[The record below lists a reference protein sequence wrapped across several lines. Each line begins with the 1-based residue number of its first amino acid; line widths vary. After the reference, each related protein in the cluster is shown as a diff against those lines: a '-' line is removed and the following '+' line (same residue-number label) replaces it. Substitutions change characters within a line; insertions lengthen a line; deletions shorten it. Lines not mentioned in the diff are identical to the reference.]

1 MEAKSDSAE
10 QEEAV
15 KKPSRRTF
23 TEAARRAQIVNA
35 AIEVIA
41 DAGYAKASFARIAR
55 EAGLSSTGM
64 ISYHFA
70 GKDDLMREVVAEV
83 SRVAEAYVL
92 PRMEERTG
100 ARARLRAFIEA
111 SVGLAGAYPKH
122 LPAMID
128 VLAHLRDDDPSRH
141 GLLGTVDS
149 AADVQVERMREAQ
162 RSGEFREF
170 DPRVMVTA
178 IRAAIDAT
186 VTRAGREPGFDAA
199 AAGRELA
206 DLFDHATRSAER

>member
-1 MEAKSDSAE
+1 MEASSGSTKQAASA
-10 QEEAV
+10 
-15 KKPSRRTF
+15 KDPSRRTF

-55 EAGLSSTGM
+55 AAGLSSTGM

-83 SRVAEAYVL
+83 CRVADAHVR

-111 SVGLAGAYPKH
+111 SVGLADAYPKH
-122 LPAMID
+122 LPAMAD
-128 VLAHLRDDDPSRH
+128 VLAHLRDDDPSRRDV
-141 GLLGTVDS
+141 LGTLES

-170 DPRVMVTA
+170 DPRVMATA

-186 VTRAGREPGFDAA
+186 VTRAGREPDFDAA

-206 DLFDHATRSAER
+206 DLFDHATRRTER

>member
-1 MEAKSDSAE
+1 MEASPGSTKQAAAAKD
-10 QEEAV
+10 
-15 KKPSRRTF
+15 PSRRTF

-55 EAGLSSTGM
+55 AAGLSSTGM

-83 SRVAEAYVL
+83 SRVADAHVR

-111 SVGLAGAYPKH
+111 SVGLADAYPKH
-122 LPAMID
+122 VPAMVD
-128 VLAHLRDDDPSRH
+128 VLAHLRDDDPSRRDV
-141 GLLGTVDS
+141 LGTLES
-149 AADVQVERMREAQ
+149 AADVQIERMREAQ

-170 DPRVMVTA
+170 DPRVMATA
-178 IRAAIDAT
+178 IRAAVDAT
-186 VTRAGREPGFDAA
+186 VTRAGREPDFDAE

-206 DLFDHATRSAER
+206 DLFDHATRRTER

>member
-1 MEAKSDSAE
+1 MEASSSSNKQPVA
-10 QEEAV
+10 A
-15 KKPSRRTF
+15 KKPSPRTF

-55 EAGLSSTGM
+55 AAGLSSTGM
-64 ISYHFA
+64 ISYHFS
-70 GKDDLMREVVAEV
+70 GKDDLMREVVTEV
-83 SRVAEAYVL
+83 SRVAEAHVR

-111 SVGLAGAYPKH
+111 SVGLADAYPKH
-122 LPAMID
+122 LPAMVD
-128 VLAHLRDDDPSRH
+128 VLAHLRDDDPSRRDA
-141 GLLGTVDS
+141 LGTLES
-149 AADVQVERMREAQ
+149 ATGVQVERMREAQ

-170 DPRVMVTA
+170 DPWVMVTA

-186 VTRAGREPGFDAA
+186 VTRAGREPDFDAA

-206 DLFDHATRSAER
+206 DLFDHATRSVER